1 MLANRASKLVY
12 TGRLVSY
19 AGFVY
24 RSEMAKTESD
34 LAYQIIKR
42 KRNVRVPSYTHIDKN
57 IDETEIKFNVT
68 FAAEQREAIKT
79 ALTNGVS
86 IITGGPGTGKTMIQ
100 KAIIEIYRKN
110 NSEKDIK
117 CCAPTGRAAR
127 RMTESTGLTLRR
139 T

>member
-1 MLANRASKLVY
+1 MS
-12 TGRLVSY
+12 
-19 AGFVY
+19 
-24 RSEMAKTESD
+24 KTESD

-86 IITGGPGTGKTMIQ
+86 IITGGPGTGKQ
-100 KAIIEIYRKN
+100 
-110 NSEKDIK
+110 
-117 CCAPTGRAAR
+117 
-127 RMTESTGLTLRR
+127 
-139 T
+139 